1 MSFDLNSIN
10 KGACVKA
17 PRIQILGDIK
27 IGKTSFAAG
36 YCNQGRDKTADTDT
50 TLIIPISGETGA
62 DGLDVDKTDPVESFD
77 KLREILEWI
86 ATQEHHYNRIVI
98 DSTSALGPIINDHVC
113 AINGNAPNVRKI
125 AGFRV
130 GEAAVDNCWV
140 QVTKDLDKLRARG
153 IVVFL
158 VSHVIVKGFNDPT
171 SEKYDRYQTDLEAN
185 AAGIVSKWC
194 DMILFAKTDKI
205 MRTEEAGFGEVN
217 RKRADQVNTTRW
229 IYTRAT
235 PTTPGGVRPEYAK
248 LPEKLE
254 LDWAIFRAAV
264 GDCLSQS

>member
-1 MSFDLNSIN
+1 MAAVNASRFFCRTLICLL
-10 KGACVKA
+10 A
-17 PRIQILGDIK
+17 ILLVSSLVHSA
-27 IGKTSFAAG
+27 SFARTIEG
-36 YCNQGRDKTADTDT
+36 KVTKV
-50 TLIIPISGETGA
+50 A
-62 DGLDVDKTDPVESFD
+62 DGDTITVLDSDNEQHRV
-77 KLREILEWI
+77 RI
-86 ATQEHHYNRIVI
+86 AGI
-98 DSTSALGPIINDHVC
+98 DAPEKKQPF
-113 AINGNAPNVRKI
+113 GNASKKRLHELVGGKEVRVE
-125 AGFRV
+125 F
-130 GEAAVDNCWV
+130 
-140 QVTKDLDKLRARG
+140 
-153 IVVFL
+153 
-158 VSHVIVKGFNDPT
+158 
-171 SEKYDRYQTDLEAN
+171 EKYDRYQTDLEAN

-205 MRTEEAGFGEVN
+205 MRTEEAGFGGVD